1 MRTLTFSKRWKKRAR
16 VAAKMQWR
24 SLSRL
29 PQLRGIPIVIGG
41 CGRSGTTLLSSI
53 LSSHPHIA
61 TAKKETR
68 TFCADWKTRGLE
80 TAVNIER
87 LYQALLMSDIPPN
100 AKRWCEK
107 TPRNILV
114 VPKILDYFDGRV
126 KIVQIVRD
134 GRDVVTSNHP
144 KYERQYH
151 VSPERW
157 VNDVTIGMRIASLP
171 QVYTFRYEDLVLDYD
186 QTVERL
192 MHFLEEDPHLLGN
205 YPADATV
212 TQHNAWQGE
221 ARPISASSIGRWK
234 NRDYA
239 DRIESLLSVSGAA
252 EALSHYGY
260 LD

>member
-1 MRTLTFSKRWKKRAR
+1 MSYLEISRRWKKRAR
-16 VAAKMQWR
+16 IARKIKWK

-29 PQLRGIPIVIGG
+29 PQLRDTPIVIGG

-61 TAKKETR
+61 TANKETR
-68 TFCADWKTRGLE
+68 AFCSEWKTRGLE
-80 TAVNIER
+80 TPVNIER
-87 LYQALLMSDIPPN
+87 LYQVLLTSPIPPN
-100 AKRWCEK
+100 SRRWCEK

-114 VPKILDYFDGRV
+114 VPKILKYFNGRA
-126 KIVQIVRD
+126 KILQIVRD

-144 KYERQYH
+144 KYNNQYH

-157 VNDVTIGMRIASLP
+157 VNDVTVGKELASLP
-171 QVYTFRYEDLVLDYD
+171 QVHTLRYEDLILEFD
-186 QTVERL
+186 QTIEGI
-192 MHFLEEDPHLLGN
+192 MHFLEEDPNLLGN

-212 TQHNAWQGE
+212 TEHNAWQQK

-234 NRDYA
+234 KTEYA
-239 DRIESLLSVSGAA
+239 ERVESLLSVSGAT
-252 EALSHYGY
+252 EALNHYGY